1 MEGAAEDFR
10 SGDVADEV
18 IPGVAAKVVAGVKE
32 FVAGV
37 KEFVVCRVEEFVSG
51 GVKEFDAVK
60 LEGEG
65 IPAVAFKIDAEGVA
79 GVTGGWKENPRGS
92 VRMFTKVCL

>member
-32 FVAGV
+32 FV
-37 KEFVVCRVEEFVSG
+37 VCRVEEFVG
-51 GVKEFDAVK
+51 GGLKEFDAV
-60 LEGEG
+60 EVGGEG
-65 IPAVAFKIDAEGVA
+65 IP
-79 GVTGGWKENPRGS
+79 GVTGGWKENPR
-92 VRMFTKVCL
+92 